1 MKLGLR
7 EAAFLA
13 CMIGLLGSSY
23 WFVFKR
29 ANQRRLD
36 MQSEI
41 AQRSQILEQVQSQTA
56 GIEDLKKKIEELHRA
71 ITVFESKLP
80 KAKELDT
87 VIRALSDMAA
97 VNHLNCAS
105 IKTLK
110 TEKGPNYS
118 EQPIELTITG
128 DFRDYYAFLLQM
140 EKQSRIMRTHRLNMV
155 ATKERDGKVLAS
167 MTLSIFFDPS
177 DNGEVAGVR

>member
-7 EAAFLA
+7 ETAFLV
-13 CMIGLLGSSY
+13 CMLGLLGSSY

-36 MQSEI
+36 MQAEI
-41 AQRSQILEQVQSQTA
+41 ALRSSTLVQVQTQTA
-56 GIEDLKKKIEELHRA
+56 GIEDLQKKIDELHRA

-87 VIRALSDMAA
+87 VVRALSDMASA
-97 VNHLNCAS
+97 NHLNCGS

-118 EQPIELTITG
+118 EQPIELSITG

-140 EKQSRIMRTHRLNMV
+140 EKQARIMRTHRLNMV
-155 ATKERDGKVLAS
+155 ATKERDGKVLAG
-167 MTLSIFFDPS
+167 MTISIFFDPA
-177 DNGEVAGVR
+177 DGTEVAGAR